1 MRIAILA
8 DIHSNLPALEAVRAD
23 LRLVAPDRV
32 FLAGDQVN
40 RCPWPNEV
48 MALIEDEG
56 WPAIRGNHEVILA
69 SLDTPD
75 GHPLFNDRQR
85 FADLWWTLE
94 ELTPEHLAQVRA
106 LPAEQLISSEDGPP
120 IRLLHGLRD
129 NPFEGLSP
137 ELSDE
142 QIGAK
147 VADIEEP
154 VVVSAHTHWPLARA
168 VAGKQVFNPG
178 SVGMPYNGDPRAQYM
193 LLDGAGGSWQPVFR
207 QVAYDRGL
215 VREAFDRLGLF
226 EAYGP
231 LGPLYWQTIATGDP
245 WVSDFQVWLRD
256 QPGSY
261 TADLAH
267 AVNLYLDVHGPGRWA
282 FSPM

>member
-1 MRIAILA
+1 
-8 DIHSNLPALEAVRAD
+8 VR
-23 LRLVAPDRV
+23 
-32 FLAGDQVN
+32 
-40 RCPWPNEV
+40 
-48 MALIEDEG
+48 
-56 WPAIRGNHEVILA
+56 
-69 SLDTPD
+69 S
-75 GHPLFNDRQR
+75 
-85 FADLWWTLE
+85 
-94 ELTPEHLAQVRA
+94 
-106 LPAEQLISSEDGPP
+106 LPAEQLISVDDSPP

-147 VADIEEP
+147 LAEIVEP
-154 VVVSAHTHWPLARA
+154 VVVSAHTHWPLARS
-168 VAGKQVFNPG
+168 VLGKQVFNPG

-193 LLDGAGGSWQPVFR
+193 LLDGIGDGWRPIFR

-226 EAYGP
+226 DAYGP

-256 QPGSY
+256 QPGNY
-261 TADLAH
+261 TDDLEH
-267 AVNLYLDVHGPGRWA
+267 AVSLYLSVHGPGRWA
-282 FSPM
+282 FSPL